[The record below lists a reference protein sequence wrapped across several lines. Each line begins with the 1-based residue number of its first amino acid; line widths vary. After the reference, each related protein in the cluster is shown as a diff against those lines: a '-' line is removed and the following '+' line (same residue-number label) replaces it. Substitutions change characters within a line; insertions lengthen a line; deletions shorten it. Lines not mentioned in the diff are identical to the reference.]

1 MPHHDD
7 RSRPPLYPSRNGFQV
22 LRAPKTFEAANE
34 NAPEGPG
41 EGTGVAPLSPRRK
54 RLVAFAEM
62 TIDIAGLVILTGA
75 FLGGCVLFV
84 RAIAALA

>member
-22 LRAPKTFEAANE
+22 LRAPKTYEAANE
-34 NAPEGPG
+34 NAPEDAD
-41 EGTGVAPLSPRRK
+41 APSPRRK

-62 TIDIAGLVILTGA
+62 TIDIAGLVILTGV